1 MKELDTTEQI
11 SAFTKN
17 ALEAAKEL
25 YGDDLTEVDFTIV
38 QPYANGQGIILRVG
52 DDEDGERATNLDTI
66 DTLTILPAIDAVLD
80 IYEGD
85 EADYDAGK

>member
-17 ALEAAKEL
+17 ALDVAKEL
-25 YGDDLTEVDFTIV
+25 YGDDIKDTDFTVI
-38 QPYANGQGIILRVG
+38 QPYANGQAITLSVG
-52 DDEDGERATNLDTI
+52 DDDEGVRRTKVDVE
-66 DTLTILPAIDAVLD
+66 DTLTILPIIDVTLD

-85 EADYDAGK
+85 EADYDAK